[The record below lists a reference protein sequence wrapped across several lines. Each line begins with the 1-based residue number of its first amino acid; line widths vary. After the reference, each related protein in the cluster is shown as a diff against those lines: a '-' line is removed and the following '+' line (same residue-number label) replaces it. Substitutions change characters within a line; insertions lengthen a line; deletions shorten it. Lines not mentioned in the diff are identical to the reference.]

1 MSTSEVFKQFFAELA
16 KSLPMDDPL
25 FVAELFSHDLLPG
38 DHYDQVESRSTR
50 ADKAVYFLNHVIK
63 PALISDVG
71 SFNQLLDIME
81 DSEYHNVKELALQIK
96 NKLKDRPVTTDS
108 TAGYYSDYTSV

>member
-1 MSTSEVFKQFFAELA
+1 
-16 KSLPMDDPL
+16 MDDPI

-63 PALISDVG
+63 PTIIIDVG
-71 SFNQLLDIME
+71 SFNELLNVME
-81 DSEYHNVKELALQIK
+81 DSEYNIKELAKQIIS
-96 NKLKDRPVTTDS
+96 KLKEDPVNTYR
-108 TAGYYSDYTSV
+108 TAG